1 MLKQKGQE
9 QFHVPVPV
17 PVLFNRCSSCS
28 CHIYLLAIPNK
39 TYYNMIRNVT

>member
-9 QFHVPVPV
+9 QFHV

-28 CHIYLLAIPNK
+28 CHIYLLATPNK
-39 TYYNMIRNVT
+39 IDYNIIINVT

>member
-9 QFHVPVPV
+9 QFHV

-28 CHIYLLAIPNK
+28 CHIYLLATPNK
-39 TYYNMIRNVT
+39 TYYNMIGNIT

>member
-9 QFHVPVPV
+9 HETV

-28 CHIYLLAIPNK
+28 CHIYLLAAPNK
-39 TYYNMIRNVT
+39 MYYNIIIKVT